1 MAIYFED
8 KILHPKKDGSELER
22 IYAEGM
28 EEIEAL
34 YKKHNG
40 SLTLRQDVELVSDT
54 TGTSFKPVPPTS
66 LPHTVHFNLDQLGS
80 VSIRYSKSSP
90 TKQDKAVIYP
100 TERLWIQEALP
111 LDKTQKDLAWFLIKA
126 SNMVRDDNDPGTKN
140 RILYIEDVEK
150 KDENRAEDLRRF
162 MKLDNLLFDENSEIF
177 NRESLQKLVDK
188 FGLEVSAGTTVAL
201 ALAIRDKVVEAD
213 KKNNPMLNVRLFIE
227 AVEKMVKIKN
237 DMPEGPYTR
246 QQLELLPQLT
256 LNAISRKMGTTSP
269 PQCKKSEQ
277 ISNIL
282 TKQEIEVEA

>member
-1 MAIYFED
+1 MAIYYED
-8 KILHPKKDGSELER
+8 KVLHPNENGGELEK

-28 EEIEAL
+28 KEIEAL

-126 SNMVRDDNDPGTKN
+126 SNMVRDDNDPATKN
-140 RILYIEDVEK
+140 RILYIEDIEK
-150 KDENRAEDLRRF
+150 RDTNRADDIRRF
-162 MKLDNLLFDENSEIF
+162 MKLDAMLLDENSEIF
-177 NRESLQKLVDK
+177 NREALLKLADR
-188 FGLEVSAGTTVAL
+188 FGMEVSAGTTVAL
-201 ALAIRDKVVEAD
+201 ALAIRDKVAEAD
-213 KKNNPMLNVRLFIE
+213 KKNNPMLNVKLFIE
-227 AVEKMVKIKN
+227 AAEKMMKIKN
-237 DMPEGPYTR
+237 DVPEPPYTR
-246 QQLELLPQLT
+246 QQLEELPQLI
-256 LNAISRKMGTTSP
+256 LNAISTKMGTTKP
-269 PQCKKSEQ
+269 PQCKKGEQ